1 MGTTNSLRGHSSIN
15 NRGIFYLTIQN
26 FLPQRTFISRV
37 ILVIKKNMD
46 SDPLLI
52 VSCKLSEYSKLL
64 EDHYQ
69 DLTHSLDMQ
78 QQMTSGNTHTQG
90 VTSALKDSILFHTA
104 ENMMVDLL
112 HTFPEGII
120 TYE

>member
-1 MGTTNSLRGHSSIN
+1 
-15 NRGIFYLTIQN
+15 
-26 FLPQRTFISRV
+26 V
-37 ILVIKKNMD
+37 ILKKNVD

-90 VTSALKDSILFHTA
+90 VTKESALKDSILFHTA

>member
-1 MGTTNSLRGHSSIN
+1 
-15 NRGIFYLTIQN
+15 
-26 FLPQRTFISRV
+26 
-37 ILVIKKNMD
+37 MD

-52 VSCKLSEYSKLL
+52 VSCKLSVYSKLL
-64 EDHYQ
+64 ENHYQ
-69 DLTHSLDMQ
+69 DLTHSLDVQ

-90 VTSALKDSILFHTA
+90 VTNEIALKDSILFHTA